1 MCNIVMET
9 AAAGEKKSEGGGRG
23 GGNTCIR
30 VKSQFQTQGKL
41 AMSLGSNHAF

>member
-9 AAAGEKKSEGGGRG
+9 AAAGEKRAG

-30 VKSQFQTQGKL
+30 VKSQFQKQGKL
-41 AMSLGSNHAF
+41 AVSLGSNHAF